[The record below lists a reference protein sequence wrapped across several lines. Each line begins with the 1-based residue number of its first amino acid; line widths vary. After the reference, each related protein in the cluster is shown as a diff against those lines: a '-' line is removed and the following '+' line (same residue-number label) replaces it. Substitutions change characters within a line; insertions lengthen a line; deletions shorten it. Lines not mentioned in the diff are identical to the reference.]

1 MKCILH
7 ITILIIIS
15 MSTSTLMGNDN
26 ADEIIAHLIEEMNTE
41 LSHRATEFY
50 REVTPKELQL
60 FQIKQHLKKTNHTK
74 KLVRLLL
81 KKEVLNEQ
89 VSKIEN
95 RYASDIAK
103 IRYLKGLQ
111 IIKILYD
118 KTLALDHHFATV
130 STLNDINKMANPNQY
145 KEFREVQLLL
155 NEEKDKKTG
164 FNLSSLLGDNIY
176 TAVVHSFVSLFTNNE
191 TSKTE
196 KEIRLQNVECILDFT
211 LRMHNDLNTIY
222 FETAF
227 LQKNNE
233 AIMEELEQLFKDYT
247 RPIKYK
253 TNLKTCR
260 ENDEWSEIRSDLSQ
274 YLGTMNEAIEA
285 GNKPSQVRSMQINLQ
300 FPIDRLLQFI
310 TQYNAFIDQGTK
322 FYEKFGIML
331 SSYENEDHCAAKIP
345 REYTKMKE
353 NINLSIEKFNTA
365 YRPIEI
371 NGSKLKE
378 LLYGINEY
386 EH

>member
-1 MKCILH
+1 MKRIFHLKTI
-7 ITILIIIS
+7 ITLLLC
-15 MSTSTLMGNDN
+15 STTMLGNEN
-26 ADEIIAHLIEEMNTE
+26 ANEVIARLLNEMNIEISNRSTK
-41 LSHRATEFY
+41 FY
-50 REVTPKELQL
+50 KEIAPKELL
-60 FQIKQHLKKTNHTK
+60 RSQINLSLQKTTRTK
-74 KLVRLLL
+74 KIVQLLL
-81 KKEVLNEQ
+81 KKDDINNQ
-89 VSKIEN
+89 VAKIES
-95 RYASDIAK
+95 RYESDIAK

-118 KTLALDHHFATV
+118 KTLALDHHFASV

-145 KEFREVQLLL
+145 EDFREVQMLLS
-155 NEEKDKKTG
+155 EKKDKKMG

-196 KEIRLQNVECILDFT
+196 KEMRLQNVECILDFT
-211 LRMHNDLNTIY
+211 LRMHNDL
-222 FETAF
+222 
-227 LQKNNE
+227 
-233 AIMEELEQLFKDYT
+233 
-247 RPIKYK
+247 
-253 TNLKTCR
+253 
-260 ENDEWSEIRSDLSQ
+260 RSDLSQ
-274 YLGTMNEAIEA
+274 YLGTMNDAIEA
-285 GNKPSQVRSMQINLQ
+285 GNQPSQVRNMQINLQ

-331 SSYENEDHCAAKIP
+331 SSYENEVQCASKIP